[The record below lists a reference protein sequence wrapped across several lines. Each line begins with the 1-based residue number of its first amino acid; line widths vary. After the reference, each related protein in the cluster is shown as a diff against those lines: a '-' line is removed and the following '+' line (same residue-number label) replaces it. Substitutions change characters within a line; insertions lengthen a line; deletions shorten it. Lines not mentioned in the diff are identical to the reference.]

1 MAPARHRLVQ
11 EPSFSQRRSK
21 QYKRQLQARGLKN
34 PGTLLWSID
43 ENQDQLSNVA
53 TLLLLIRFRLVVAIH
68 EFQGYLFPPKISLLL
83 LPASRKMPFPRG
95 LIVLALAAAAICC
108 LPSSNALTAGGE
120 GEQDSGVGKVAL
132 RLAREKVEEVMKG
145 GLFKKRGSKEYEFDA
160 EDEAGR
166 LRRPSPP
173 WICFC
178 IRVRSS
184 SCMNAH
190 SLRRLRLANLTC
202 SRPLE
207 LTSVYCRQLSRRQAT

>member
-1 MAPARHRLVQ
+1 MVFVYGYIKFIIIL
-11 EPSFSQRRSK
+11 EG
-21 QYKRQLQARGLKN
+21 KRGI
-34 PGTLLWSID
+34 P
-43 ENQDQLSNVA
+43 
-53 TLLLLIRFRLVVAIH
+53 F
-68 EFQGYLFPPKISLLL
+68 LL
-83 LPASRKMPFPRG
+83 LPACGKMPFPRG

-108 LPSSNALTAGGE
+108 LPSSNALAVGGE

-132 RLAREKVEEVMKG
+132 RLAREKVEGVMNLKD

-190 SLRRLRLANLTC
+190 SLRRLANLTC

-207 LTSVYCRQLSRRQAT
+207 LTSVYCRQPSRRQAT